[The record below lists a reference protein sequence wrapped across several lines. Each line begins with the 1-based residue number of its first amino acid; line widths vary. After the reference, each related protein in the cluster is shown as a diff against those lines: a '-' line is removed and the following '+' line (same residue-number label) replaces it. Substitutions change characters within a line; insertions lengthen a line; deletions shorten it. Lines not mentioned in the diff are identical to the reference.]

1 MSDQEL
7 LTDSQATIQE
17 VEQITPSPIQPPGI
31 EPQQTS
37 ILILDHQDIPSSFE
51 PRKSKPRKPRGQTV
65 DWSAEMTTVLVR
77 ELVQAIRSG
86 KRSDNGFKMEVWNSV
101 SEAVCAIAGKEI
113 PLTGEKCQAKLEN
126 LKRKW
131 KVWIRLKEMS
141 GFGYDTLTG
150 AVTAPDDVW
159 ETEIQEQ
166 PAIREFRDRPIG
178 NIAELGEIFEGV
190 QATGR
195 HAIYPRFGQTESITI
210 DSPSPT
216 TLSHGIDSDDASSAS
231 SPSQTKR

>member
-31 EPQQTS
+31 EPQQTL

-51 PRKSKPRKPRGQTV
+51 PRKSKPRKPCGRTV

-77 ELVQAIRSG
+77 ELLQAIRSG

-113 PLTGEKCQAKLEN
+113 PLTGESVK
-126 LKRKW
+126 
-131 KVWIRLKEMS
+131 
-141 GFGYDTLTG
+141 
-150 AVTAPDDVW
+150 
-159 ETEIQEQ
+159 
-166 PAIREFRDRPIG
+166 
-178 NIAELGEIFEGV
+178 
-190 QATGR
+190 
-195 HAIYPRFGQTESITI
+195 
-210 DSPSPT
+210 PSVKT
-216 TLSHGIDSDDASSAS
+216 
-231 SPSQTKR
+231 